1 MMEGEMSEIAARLRE
16 LAKEEVDS
24 RGRTMLLVAVST
36 VDQVAGEMGN
46 TRREVEI
53 AALRARLAPRRY
65 ARNLGTVGYE
75 GQIALLEA
83 TVGVVGV
90 GGLGGWVVEGLA
102 RMGVGHLVLI
112 DGDVFQENNLNRQ
125 AFCVEGNL
133 GQSKVEAAQDRV
145 LGVNAAVEV
154 DICQVRAGES
164 EMTELLSRCDVVVD
178 ALDAL
183 PIRLVLQGVAK
194 RLGVPLVHGA
204 IAGFVGQVMTI
215 LPGDPGLAALY
226 GQKAPPE
233 HGIET
238 EWGNPSATPLMV
250 AAWQIQEV
258 VKLLTGKGEPLR
270 RRMLFLDGEV
280 GDVDVLR
287 V

>member
-1 MMEGEMSEIAARLRE
+1 MNEITERLRK
-16 LAKEEVDS
+16 LAEEHVDPL
-24 RGRTMLLVAVST
+24 GQKVFLVSVST
-36 VDQVAGEMGN
+36 VEQVASAAGHS
-46 TRREVEI
+46 RRQVEI
-53 AALRARLAPRRY
+53 AALRAQLLPQRY

-75 GQIALLEA
+75 GQIGLLEA

-125 AFCVEGNL
+125 AFCVEGNI
-133 GQSKVEAAQDRV
+133 GQSKVDAARQRV
-145 LGVNAAVEV
+145 LAVNSAVDV
-154 DICQVRAGES
+154 DAFQVRAGES
-164 EMTELLSRCDVVVD
+164 EMAELLSGCKVIVD

-183 PIRLVLQGVAK
+183 PIRLVLQEVAK

-215 LPGDPGLAALY
+215 FPGDPGLAALY
-226 GQKAPPE
+226 GHKAPPE
-233 HGIET
+233 HGIEAR
-238 EWGNPSATPLMV
+238 WGNPAATPMMV

-258 VKLLTGKGEPLR
+258 VKLLTGRGEPLR
-270 RRMLFLDGEV
+270 RRMLFLDAEV
-280 GDVDVLR
+280 GVVDVLQ

>member
-1 MMEGEMSEIAARLRE
+1 MDKVAARLRE
-16 LAKEEVDS
+16 LAHEHVGPDGQKVLGVS
-24 RGRTMLLVAVST
+24 VAT
-36 VDQVAGEMGN
+36 VAQVAGEMGLS
-46 TRREVEI
+46 RRETEI
-53 AALRARLAPRRY
+53 AALRAGMVPQRY
-65 ARNLGTVGYE
+65 ARNLGTVGPE
-75 GQIALLEA
+75 GQIALLEN
-83 TVGVVGV
+83 TVGVIGV

-125 AFCVEGNL
+125 AFCVESNI
-133 GQSKVEAAQDRV
+133 GQSKVEAARNRV
-145 LGVNAAVEV
+145 LAVNAAVEV
-154 DICQVRAGES
+154 DTHQVRAGEH
-164 EMTELLSRCDVVVD
+164 EMAELLSGCNVVVD

-183 PIRLVLQGVAK
+183 PTRLALQGVAA
-194 RLGVPLVHGA
+194 RLQVPLVHGA

-215 LPGDPGLAALY
+215 LPGDPGLTALY

-238 EWGNPSATPLMV
+238 EWGNPSATPIMV

-270 RRMLFLDGEV
+270 RRMLFLDSEV

-287 V
+287 L

>member
-1 MMEGEMSEIAARLRE
+1 MDEIAARLRE
-16 LAKEEVDS
+16 VAEEHVDP
-24 RGRTMLLVAVST
+24 RGRKVHLVSIST
-36 VDQVAGEMGN
+36 VDRVAVETGLS
-46 TRREVEI
+46 RRQVEI
-53 AALRARLAPRRY
+53 AALRAQVLPLRY
-65 ARNLGTVGYE
+65 GRNLGTVGYE

-83 TVGVVGV
+83 TVGVVGL

-102 RMGVGHLVLI
+102 RMGVGHLILI
-112 DGDVFQENNLNRQ
+112 DGDVFQEGNLNRQ
-125 AFCVEGNL
+125 AFCVESNI
-133 GQSKVEAAQDRV
+133 GQSKVEAAQGRIRA
-145 LGVNAAVEV
+145 VNAAVEV
-154 DICQVRAGES
+154 DGFEVRAGES
-164 EMTELLSRCDVVVD
+164 EMARLLSGCNVIVD
-178 ALDAL
+178 ALDEL
-183 PIRLVLQGVAK
+183 PIRLVLQKVAE

-215 LPGDPGLAALY
+215 FPGDPGLAALY

-238 EWGNPSATPLMV
+238 EWGNPAATPLMV
-250 AAWQIQEV
+250 AAWQIHEV

-280 GDVDVLR
+280 GVVDVLR

>member
-1 MMEGEMSEIAARLRE
+1 MDEIANQLRE
-16 LAKEEVDS
+16 LAEEHVGA
-24 RGRTMLLVAVST
+24 RGQKLLLVSISAV
-36 VDQVAGEMGN
+36 DAVASETGHS
-46 TRREVEI
+46 RREVEI
-53 AALRARLAPRRY
+53 VALQSQVLPLRY
-65 ARNLGTVGYE
+65 GRNLGTVGYE

-83 TVGVVGV
+83 TVGVVGI

-102 RMGVGHLVLI
+102 RMGVGHLVLV
-112 DGDVFQENNLNRQ
+112 DGDVFQEGNLNRQ
-125 AFCVEGNL
+125 AFCLESNI
-133 GQSKVEAAQDRV
+133 GQSKVEAARDRV
-145 LGVNAAVEV
+145 LAVNAAVEV
-154 DICQVRAGES
+154 DAFQVRVGED
-164 EMTELLSRCDVVVD
+164 EMARLLSGCDVIVD

-215 LPGDPGLAALY
+215 LPGDPGLSALY

-238 EWGNPSATPLMV
+238 EWGNPAATPMMV
-250 AAWQIQEV
+250 AAWQIHEV
-258 VKLLTGKGEPLR
+258 VKLLTGRGEPLR

-280 GDVDVLR
+280 GLVDVLQ